1 MVDLILFP
9 SSFLSVKKVDEDLQE
24 EYEAVKETGLF
35 DVVFFGYDS
44 WFREGRLV
52 LNEAPSEMRRA
63 LMRGWM
69 MKPQQYEA
77 FYEALLQQNI
87 QLITTP
93 KEYELMHIFPNVHSY
108 FGEDTARMSIYPL
121 HEQID
126 IAEVKKNYSRF
137 MIKDF
142 VKSVKGTEF
151 PGFFDTSVTQEDFDA
166 LMEVFYRYR
175 GELLTGGIC
184 VKEFLDLK
192 LYEGKPNE
200 YRVFYVNHQVLSVSR
215 NIGQSLLTPQPPKEL
230 AEKYKGLPSV
240 YYTVDYAEL
249 SDGTW
254 KVLEAGDGSV
264 SGLSLKQDATS
275 YFRGLYYA
283 LSQQQE
289 EGNF

>member
-9 SSFLSVKKVDEDLQE
+9 SDFFDTSKVDEDLQE

-52 LNEAPSEMRRA
+52 LNEAPSEMRSA

-126 IAEVKKNYSRF
+126 IAEVKKLTY
-137 MIKDF
+137 K
-142 VKSVKGTEF
+142 KGIAICGNVDCSKIQTGTDDEIRE
-151 PGFFDTSVTQEDFDA
+151 SA
-166 LMEVFYRYR
+166 LYAIES
-175 GELLTGGIC
+175 
-184 VKEFLDLK
+184 
-192 LYEGKPNE
+192 GKPGGGYIFCSSNC
-200 YRVFYVNHQVLSVSR
+200 VFKGVSF
-215 NIGQSLLTPQPPKEL
+215 
-230 AEKYKGLPSV
+230 EKYKV
-240 YYTVDYAEL
+240 YHDV
-249 SDGTW
+249 W
-254 KVLEAGDGSV
+254 KEHRN
-264 SGLSLKQDATS
+264 
-275 YFRGLYYA
+275 Y
-283 LSQQQE
+283 
-289 EGNF
+289 